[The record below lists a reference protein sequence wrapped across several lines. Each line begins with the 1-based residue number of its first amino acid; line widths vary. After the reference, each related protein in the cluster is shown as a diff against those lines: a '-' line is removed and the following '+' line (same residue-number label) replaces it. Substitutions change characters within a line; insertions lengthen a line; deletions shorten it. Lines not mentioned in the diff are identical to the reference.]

1 MAECLLARFS
11 PVPPGGFRLYLKDI
25 NGHPLYITVGK
36 KKVDKL
42 RNYDSETV
50 IKQGIEFRKS
60 NNLPGANREEVIAAI
75 ARDTCIDLGCDPRFC
90 SDGTSPVYVK
100 TTPSRGCGGC
110 GRSGR
115 R

>member
-1 MAECLLARFS
+1 MANCQLARFS

-25 NGHPLYITVGK
+25 TGQPLYVTVGG

-42 RNYDSETV
+42 RDYDSEALTV
-50 IKQGIEFRKS
+50 QGVAFRKS

-75 ARDTCIDLGCDPRFC
+75 AHDTCIDLGCDPRFC
-90 SDGTSPVYVK
+90 SDGSSPVYVN